1 MTPVEFSPYQVV
13 VPLFGLLMIV
23 YAWNLVMRQKK
34 TVWEGA
40 LWTLFWSAIA
50 YISLVPSSL
59 QYLSTIT
66 GIKKNENAATITAIG
81 VIFFILFYIIMR
93 VEEMEQRLVK
103 VIRNKALADLGAQKP
118 PADRSNK
125 L

>member
-1 MTPVEFSPYQVV
+1 MMPIEFTPYQVV
-13 VPLFGLLMIV
+13 VPLFSLLMIA

-34 TVWEGA
+34 TIWEGG
-40 LWTLFWSAIA
+40 LWTFFWAGIA

-59 QYLSTIT
+59 QYLSTMT

-81 VIFFILFYIIMR
+81 VIFFVIFYLVMR
-93 VEEMEQRLVK
+93 VEELEQRLVK
-103 VIRNKALADLGAQKP
+103 VIREKSLRDGGAEEDSK
-118 PADRSNK
+118 R